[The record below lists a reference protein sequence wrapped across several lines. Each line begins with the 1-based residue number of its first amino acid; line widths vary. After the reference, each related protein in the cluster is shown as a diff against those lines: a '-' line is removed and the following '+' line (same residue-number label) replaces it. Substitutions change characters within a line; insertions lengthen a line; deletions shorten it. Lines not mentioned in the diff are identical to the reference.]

1 MKGNKKAKWPN
12 AVYLAVAAGMVLYA
26 LPYAGQAGEGASA
39 GLFWYAWLA
48 FAVLIAAA
56 NANVLLMSEAKRTE
70 LLRIKRAKMQRLER
84 KLEQRLARTKQAKKA
99 PARRGGIG
107 G

>member
-1 MKGNKKAKWPN
+1 MKGKRKAKWPN

-26 LPYAGQAGEGASA
+26 LPYAGQAGDGASA

-70 LLRIKRAKMQRLER
+70 LLRIKRARMQRLER
-84 KLEQRLARTKQAKKA
+84 KLEQRLARTQAKKA
-99 PARRGGIG
+99 SARRGGIG